1 MTKCIPQI
9 IIERLQVPGMVVGD
23 LAVLTESEMKIP
35 ALMDLEF

>member
-1 MTKCIPQI
+1 MTKCIHQI
-9 IIERLQVPGMVVGD
+9 IIESLQVPRKVVGD